1 MNLSELERHILACYV
16 ADAAAGL
23 NMVGRFWP
31 YGELVL
37 ILEDKIQLATRE
49 FGFRVTSR
57 AGPVARALL
66 DQMIAAGAF
75 STQQNDFGGT
85 MHQFQADACR
95 KFLQQ
100 LRETDPI
107 IRKAQDAGPGFW
119 AAAFAALTA
128 D

>member
-1 MNLSELERHILACYV
+1 MNLTELERHILACYV

-37 ILEDKIQLATRE
+37 IIEDKLQLATRE

-57 AGPVARALL
+57 AGPIAKAFL

-85 MHQFQADACR
+85 MHQFQADAYR
-95 KFLQQ
+95 RF
-100 LRETDPI
+100 LRELRESDPI

-128 D
+128 